1 MYDIYKSPHA
11 NYLAI
16 RFHAAVRLVT
26 NKSHMTF
33 ITKRGTRDAAECVTD
48 VLATF

>member
-1 MYDIYKSPHA
+1 MYGIYRSTYA
-11 NYLAI
+11 SYLAV

-26 NKSHMTF
+26 NKSHMTL
-33 ITKRGTRDAAECVTD
+33 ITKRGTRDAVECVTD